1 MAQIIQEESTWYRMK
16 VTIISTNELTKVW
29 SYINRVFGEET
40 AQEVA
45 VRLLERCLRSDLL
58 PVGDWMRFGVT
69 TARRFKW
76 REKRKLDFLTVLDA
90 DMKHTLMDSV
100 ERQLIAREDLRRLVK
115 CKHGERVIK
124 YALYRECN
132 VSRERIKQH
141 RQKLRAELVLADTE
155 ET

>member
-1 MAQIIQEESTWYRMK
+1 MK
-16 VTIISTNELTKVW
+16 VTIISTSELTRVW
-29 SYINRVFGEET
+29 SYINRTFGEET

-69 TARRFKW
+69 TARHFKW
-76 REKRKLDFLTVLDA
+76 REKKKLDLFLTALDA
-90 DMKHTLMDSV
+90 DMEYTLIDSV
-100 ERQLIAREDLRRLVK
+100 ERQLIAREDLRRLVE

-155 ET
+155 VTG

>member
-1 MAQIIQEESTWYRMK
+1 MK
-16 VTIISTNELTKVW
+16 VTIISTSELTKVW
-29 SYINRVFGEET
+29 RYINRVFGEET

-69 TARRFKW
+69 TAKRFKW
-76 REKRKLDFLTVLDA
+76 REKKKLDFLTVLDA
-90 DMKHTLMDSV
+90 DIEYTLFEFDIDSI

-115 CKHGERVIK
+115 CKHGKRVIK

-155 ET
+155 DKG